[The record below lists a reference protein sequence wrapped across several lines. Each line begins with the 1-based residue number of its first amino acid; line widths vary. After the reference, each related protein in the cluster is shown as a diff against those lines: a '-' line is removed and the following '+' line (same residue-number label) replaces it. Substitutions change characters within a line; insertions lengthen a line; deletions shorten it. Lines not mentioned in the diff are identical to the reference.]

1 MSDPASRRERFYLAV
16 GFLTRIPVPAIQEFT
31 QTKLDDASR
40 DFVLVGV
47 IIGLINA
54 LVVVLAMLIWGSQPL
69 AVVLMLAGSIALTG
83 AFHEDGFADFCDGFG
98 GQHSAERTQA
108 IMKDS
113 RLGTFGVSGLL
124 AILSLKTLGLITIES
139 LPAMLAVLVWV
150 HGASRATVTRCLVD
164 EPAAAGQGKA
174 KPLAQTL
181 SHEHWLI
188 GLWPLLPFLFILN
201 WAYLLLSVALLWGIK
216 WSMMRWI
223 RYRLGG
229 YTGDCLGAIQQ
240 LAELGVILL
249 AAAVLL

>member
-54 LVVVLAMLIWGSQPL
+54 LVVVL
-69 AVVLMLAGSIALTG
+69 LMLAGSIALTG